1 MLRDLLVSEVRVKIL
16 ELFLRKGAPEFFH
29 IREITRKVG
38 TEINAVRRE
47 LQRLTKVGFLKRE
60 PRGNRVYFRVRREF
74 NLFGDLLSLVAK
86 ETGLGKK
93 LLDNIGTIGN
103 IKLILISK
111 LFYLGR
117 ISKPTEVDIFILGKV
132 EDLSTLAKI
141 VKEEEKELQQEINY
155 TVLTDDEFEFRRRRK
170 DTFITN
176 ILLEP
181 RIVIYG
187 NEEKY
192 AKLAI

>member
-1 MLRDLLVSEVRVKIL
+1 MVSEVRVKIL